1 MSVLVH
7 FFSFLLASPI
17 EFSFLIA
24 SCDSFFSPS
33 QPNWLSHTA
42 SSRRTSRNSR
52 TLCSTSPSNMS
63 SRMTCLRPST
73 NFSLPRNHQVKHN
86 FEPKPHNQ
94 AISVNSFIVVIFYFI
109 LFYFIYYYFVRI
121 QARRGYFQP
130 ANAPTRDWGDRLEV
144 CCCVRGQEPASP
156 ACCRSCGLLGQPSRD
171 HWKNQNPACGWR
183 YSEWASR
190 LDLKEEEIGK
200 GWNYAPPV
208 EAMLE
213 AAFNS
218 LPSCLLSVW

>member
-1 MSVLVH
+1 
-7 FFSFLLASPI
+7 
-17 EFSFLIA
+17 
-24 SCDSFFSPS
+24 
-33 QPNWLSHTA
+33 
-42 SSRRTSRNSR
+42 
-52 TLCSTSPSNMS
+52 
-63 SRMTCLRPST
+63 MTCLRPST

-86 FEPKPHNQ
+86 FEPKPHSQ
-94 AISVNSFIVVIFYFI
+94 AISVNSFIVVIFYLM

-156 ACCRSCGLLGQPSRD
+156 ACCRSCGLLGQPSRN
-171 HWKNQNPACGWR
+171 HWKNQDPACGWR

-218 LPSCLLSVW
+218 LPWCLSFLSSLCLIAHCEHVFDHFLHPGVDGLLEHGECVSKHGRGHQVSVESYLDTNRI